1 MNALVEFIV
10 DDILIDA
17 GGVGLVKVHFQ
28 IWIWMIFNIVPITG
42 VFVISMLIID

>member
-17 GGVGLVKVHFQ
+17 GGVGPVKIQFQ
-28 IWIWMIFNIVPITG
+28 IWIWMIFNIVPTPYN
-42 VFVISMLIID
+42 